1 MIGITTKGL
10 AVLAT
15 VLFAAPVQQGD
26 EGLAGILAALQLPAL
41 VNEARG
47 AGVTEATLRGVLDRL
62 LRRGLP
68 SEDAALVLREEI
80 DAVHA
85 GAKPDNFG
93 GFVQAQLD
101 AGFRGRGLAEA
112 IRAEHQRMGIGR
124 SGAGGP
130 PGRDTAKA
138 GRRKQ

>member
-1 MIGITTKGL
+1 MIRITSKGIAL
-10 AVLAT
+10 LSAM
-15 VLFAAPVQQGD
+15 LFAAPVQQRD
-26 EGLAGILAALQLPAL
+26 EGLAGILAALRLPAL

-47 AGVTEATLRGVLDRL
+47 AGVTEATLRSVLDAL

-85 GAKPDNFG
+85 GAKPSNFG

-101 AGFRGRGLAEA
+101 AGFRGRGLADA

-124 SGAGGP
+124 SGAGGHP
-130 PGRDTAKA
+130 EKDTAKA
-138 GRRKQ
+138 GGRKR